1 MIKRKQLCQ
10 NTDME
15 INRTPTKTSDRYMRR
30 TIKIIIWQD
39 ILFLTGLFIA
49 SMGVAFSTKAGL
61 GTSPVASLP
70 YSVSLVS
77 SLLSFG
83 GWLNVLSVIQI
94 AVQVIL
100 LRKKCKPL
108 EIVIQTILAFVYGY
122 LTNLSCWLIR
132 DIPVNGYP
140 EQLLYMAVGCI
151 VLAFGIWMQL
161 KGGVA
166 MLPGEAM
173 NRAVSEVTGKRYENI
188 KILFDIIYIALS
200 AVICLVFLGKLKGV
214 REGSII
220 AAVAVG
226 LLIKLYNLIFD
237 KLKSRKRETDG

>member
-1 MIKRKQLCQ
+1 MK
-10 NTDME
+10 
-15 INRTPTKTSDRYMRR
+15 
-30 TIKIIIWQD
+30 TIKQYG
-39 ILFLTGLFIA
+39 LFLIGLFVA

-94 AVQVIL
+94 TVQVIL

-132 DIPVNGYP
+132 DIPVNNYP
-140 EQLLYMAVGCI
+140 EQLLYMSIGCI
-151 VLAFGIWMQL
+151 VLAFGIWLQL

-173 NRAVSEVTGKRYENI
+173 NRAISEVTGRRYENI
-188 KILFDIIYIALS
+188 KILFDIIYIVLS
-200 AVICLVFLGKLKGV
+200 ATICLVFLGELKGV

-237 KLKSRKRETDG
+237 KLKSGKRENNG

>member
-1 MIKRKQLCQ
+1 
-10 NTDME
+10 
-15 INRTPTKTSDRYMRR
+15 MRR
-30 TIKIIIWQD
+30 TIRKMIWQY

-100 LRKKCKPL
+100 LRRKCKPL
-108 EIVIQTILAFVYGY
+108 EIVIQTVLAFVYGY

-200 AVICLVFLGKLKGV
+200 AVICLVFLGELKGV

-237 KLKSRKRETDG
+237 KLKSRK